1 MTDFMIHF
9 LICNVLISGLIGILF
24 AVRKLLKN
32 HLTGRTRYSLW
43 FLLSGLLR
51 ASALNYV
58 SLILLIWMYYR
69 MFSKNIR
76 KRCEEERMY
85 MDTKEKVIRFCKG
98 DKSVIS
104 DSKTHKIY
112 RCPHCR
118 QKIRVPRG
126 KGKIEITCP
135 SCRSKFI
142 KRT

>member
-1 MTDFMIHF
+1 MPIGEKTTAALEQH
-9 LICNVLISGLIGILF
+9 NVREILQ
-24 AVRKLLKN
+24 ADDSS
-32 HLTGRTRYSLW
+32 YE
-43 FLLSGLLR
+43 
-51 ASALNYV
+51 ALV
-58 SLILLIWMYYR
+58 DKSWILLIWMYYR

-85 MDTKEKVIRFCKG
+85 MDTKEKVVRFCKG